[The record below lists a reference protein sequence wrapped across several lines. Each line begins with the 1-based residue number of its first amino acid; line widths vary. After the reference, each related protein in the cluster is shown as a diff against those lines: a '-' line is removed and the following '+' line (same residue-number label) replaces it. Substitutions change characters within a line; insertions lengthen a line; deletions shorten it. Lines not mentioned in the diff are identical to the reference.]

1 MEREINSKI
10 LVKSMWEAF
19 NKEVCIYNK
28 IWDYYK
34 GKTDAKSNYTQT
46 RRSNLKV
53 GCNYLKKFVKEETS
67 YSVGNSIAFNS
78 KTENQKA
85 IDTIIAISENFN
97 ENHDI
102 NNFLHMVLFGLS
114 YEIYYIDRWGDLQVR
129 TVRPNQ
135 GYAIEGDDGTVKYFT
150 HFYSEKEL
158 VGNVI
163 KEVTYADLYTE
174 TYIQTFKREDNSF
187 VEVGDITEHYFGECP
202 VGMAKISDLTWE
214 DTIYNDIKEL
224 QDALETNFSDIVNEI
239 SDFRNAYLVL
249 TGMTLEEEDEK
260 SIGDSGILEIPTAEG
275 KAEWLIKNVNDT
287 FIQNTL
293 KALQEKLYEISSHI
307 NNNDSEQMSN
317 ASGVAL
323 KSRLINLMQRCK
335 VNENSYTELL
345 KTRIR
350 IIFVW
355 ANQKS
360 LGAYDWKDIKV
371 KYSPLIPSDDTVNA
385 DIITKLQGI
394 VSDSTLLS
402 LLSFVENPA
411 EEIEKVEAQN
421 DSLKGYADPQSGFIE
436 EEEGIEGDE

>member
-1 MEREINSKI
+1 MEKDFNPDRLIKP
-10 LVKSMWEAF
+10 MWEAF
-19 NKEVCIYNK
+19 NGEVSNYNK
-28 IWDYYK
+28 IWNYYR
-34 GKTDAKSNYTQT
+34 GQTDAKKNYTQT

-53 GCNYLKKFVKEETS
+53 GCNYLKKFAKEETS
-67 YSVGNSIAFNS
+67 YSVGNPIAYIS

-85 IDTIIAISENFN
+85 VDVINQISENFN

-102 NNFLHMVLFGLS
+102 NNFLHMVLFGLA
-114 YEIYYIDRWGDLQVR
+114 YEIYYVDRWGDLQIR
-129 TVRPNQ
+129 TIRPNQ
-135 GYAIEGDDGTVKYFT
+135 GYAIEGEDGTVETFA
-150 HFYSEKEL
+150 HFYTEKEL
-158 VGNVI
+158 DGGEI
-163 KEVTYADLYTE
+163 KAVEYADLYTADRIY
-174 TYIQTFKREDNSF
+174 TYKREDNSF
-187 VEVGDITEHYFGECP
+187 YLVDEVQHFFGECP
-202 VGMAKISDLTWE
+202 VGIAKVSELTWE

-249 TGMTLEEEDEK
+249 TGMTLEEEDERA
-260 SIGDSGILEIPTAEG
+260 IGDSGILEIPTAEG
-275 KAEWLIKNVNDT
+275 KAEWLIKNINDT

-307 NNNDSEQMSN
+307 NANDSEQMSN

-335 VNENSYTELL
+335 VNENSYSELL

-360 LGAYDWKDIKV
+360 LGAFNWKDIKV

-402 LLSFVENPA
+402 LLSFVENPS
-411 EEIEKVEAQN
+411 EEIKKVEAQS
-421 DSLKGYADPQSGFIE
+421 DPLRGYADPE
-436 EEEGIEGDE
+436 EMEEEGTEGDI